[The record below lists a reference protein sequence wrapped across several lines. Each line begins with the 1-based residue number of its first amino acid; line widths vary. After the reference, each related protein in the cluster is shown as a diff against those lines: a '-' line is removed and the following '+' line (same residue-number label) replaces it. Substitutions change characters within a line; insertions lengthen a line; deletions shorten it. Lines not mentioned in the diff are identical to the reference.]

1 MYQRRLGLG
10 TGYPERR
17 KRVRLRSLPALS
29 TTEPAPGSIL
39 ISNKSRLDLEQKQ
52 EMIRSWSVRR
62 EYYELLGSITRYTI
76 VSLEPST
83 QSIDR
88 RMEQNLGVQENRNEE
103 GSPRLYRQVV
113 YQRRLGLG
121 TGYRERRKRVGL
133 CYPPGTLDH

>member
-1 MYQRRLGLG
+1 
-10 TGYPERR
+10 
-17 KRVRLRSLPALS
+17 
-29 TTEPAPGSIL
+29 
-39 ISNKSRLDLEQKQ
+39 
-52 EMIRSWSVRR
+52 MIRSWSVRR

-121 TGYRERRKRVGL
+121 TGYQERRKRVGL
-133 CYPPGTLDH
+133 AFPPGTLDH

>member
-1 MYQRRLGLG
+1 MIYQRRLGLG

-17 KRVRLRSLPALS
+17 KRVQLRSLPALS

-52 EMIRSWSVRR
+52 EMIRSWSVRI

-103 GSPRLYRQVV
+103 GSPRCNIV
-113 YQRRLGLG
+113 
-121 TGYRERRKRVGL
+121 K
-133 CYPPGTLDH
+133 

>member
-1 MYQRRLGLG
+1 MISRTQEMYN
-10 TGYPERR
+10 
-17 KRVRLRSLPALS
+17 LRSLPALS

-39 ISNKSRLDLEQKQ
+39 ISNKSWLDLEQKQ
-52 EMIRSWSVRR
+52 EMIRSWSVRI

-83 QSIDR
+83 QWIDR

-113 YQRRLGLG
+113 YQRQLGLG
-121 TGYRERRKRVGL
+121 T
-133 CYPPGTLDH
+133 